1 MTARWFPG
9 LRRVCEAV
17 PTTNLDEQ
25 LESFSVLQRLVV
37 FVASGLTAFMLAS
50 LLTDGGATP
59 AVAVV
64 LAFGTLQAFTD
75 VIAWYNRQ

>member
-9 LRRVCEAV
+9 LQRVCEAV

-25 LESFSVLQRLVV
+25 LESFSTPQTLLV
-37 FVASGLTAFMLAS
+37 FVASGLTAFVLSS
-50 LLTDGGATP
+50 LLTDGSETP

-64 LAFGTLQAFTD
+64 LAFGTLQAFAD
-75 VIAWYNRQ
+75 LIAWYNRR